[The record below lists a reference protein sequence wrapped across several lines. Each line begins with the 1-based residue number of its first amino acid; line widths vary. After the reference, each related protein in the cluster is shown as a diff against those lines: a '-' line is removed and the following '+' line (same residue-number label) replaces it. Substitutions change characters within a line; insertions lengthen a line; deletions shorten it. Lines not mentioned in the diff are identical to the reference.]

1 MYEEDQIVP
10 ESSLRR
16 FAKVT
21 LYLEVPSTFNEGSL
35 ENYVNRVI
43 DDKLFD
49 DKIVSTAPCEVV
61 ISEPGSDNPD
71 DFESPVGFIAPDGKF
86 YLVESSSSGLAHL
99 ELAPFVEQL
108 YRDKGMLD
116 DMYLYRCGMT
126 LDYELERAGFVKVHK
141 YDVRY
146 FAHMNVGKN
155 YKTGEDVYSPDLTQ
169 AQVDA
174 IVRYGEIH
182 GYEGCVFVNGTL
194 TEISKIKQADK
205 LSLRKIFSL

>member
-1 MYEEDQIVP
+1 MYEEDQITP
-10 ESSLRR
+10 NSSSRR

-35 ENYVNRVI
+35 ENYVNKVI

-49 DKIVSTAPCEVV
+49 DKIVSTAPCEVM
-61 ISEPGSDNPD
+61 ISEPGSDDPE

-86 YLVESSSSGLAHL
+86 YLVESSTSGLAHL

-155 YKTGEDVYSPDLTQ
+155 YKTGQDVYSPDLTQ
-169 AQVDA
+169 AQIDS
-174 IVRYGEIH
+174 IVRYGKEH
-182 GYEGCVFVNGTL
+182 GYEGCVFVNGTQM
-194 TEISKIKQADK
+194 EISKIKQADE